1 MIVRRYR
8 TIEGSRERIR
18 GLAVSLSNLILKHK
32 EEFDEDM
39 RKEIIEYLKEKLWQ
53 Y

>member
-1 MIVRRYR
+1 MRR
-8 TIEGSRERIR
+8 TAIERSRERIR

-32 EEFDEDM
+32 EEFGEDL
-39 RKEIIEYLKEKLWQ
+39 REEIIEYLKEKFSM